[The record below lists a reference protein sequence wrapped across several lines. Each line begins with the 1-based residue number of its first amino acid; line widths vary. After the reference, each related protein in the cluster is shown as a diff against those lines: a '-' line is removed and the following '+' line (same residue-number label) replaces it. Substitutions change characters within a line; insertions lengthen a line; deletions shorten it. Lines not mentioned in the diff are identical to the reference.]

1 LLTTGWIDKLCYRQ
15 PLYRQNHP
23 HTLPQFG
30 NPLTS
35 HRILFATDLPFWR
48 RSTGAEQRIAR
59 LVEYLSQ
66 SGYCV
71 RIFLLCETTEL
82 NQDNSIITEKDQQTI
97 RAQNL
102 DIEFKRSSHPPRQL
116 SKKAAWHLKAIKHHF
131 GSNQTQQHQ
140 TSPAQP
146 ASQNES
152 LETATPTTLADYR
165 WPWAIDAF
173 ADSIRSFAPDSVII
187 EYVKLSYLLEALTAS
202 QRKKTHCLLDTH
214 DVLHLRNKQFQERGL
229 VHWLDISQEEETQA
243 VQLFDTILAIQNEEA
258 DVFRNLAPK
267 QNVLVCGHAPL
278 QLPPL
283 KIQPTTSEIL
293 TVGYIASANA
303 SNLQSLT
310 NFIDQSWKPISQR
323 CKIRLVIA
331 GMICDAISTS
341 SPDLFKEHSNIARL
355 GCVSELADFYHQID
369 VAINP
374 VAFGTGLKIKNCEAI
389 FFGKPLVTTT
399 IGMDGFSAESSESLM
414 VCNSPEDWVDCLVEI
429 AQNPSRQT
437 SLQQAAAKL
446 SQTGFSDQEVYSE
459 LDNAL
464 RHKK

>member
-1 LLTTGWIDKLCYRQ
+1 MLTTGWIDKLCYRQ